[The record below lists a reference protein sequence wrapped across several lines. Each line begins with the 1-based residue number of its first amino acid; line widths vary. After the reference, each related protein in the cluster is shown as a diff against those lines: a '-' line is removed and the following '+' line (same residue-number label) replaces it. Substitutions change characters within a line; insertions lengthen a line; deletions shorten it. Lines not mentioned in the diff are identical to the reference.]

1 MYKES
6 QVKTYQEFLAESK
19 LRQLTLGPSR
29 SRFGR
34 ERQQKDASER
44 AAFRKAKMTRSRQG
58 TSNERRPNKI
68 SFKSVPGEF
77 TSTAITTYPN
87 QSSYAKDTM
96 PSKVDDKSGR
106 VVRTKERVLFLKRLK
121 RQTGNRTNRQVHAV
135 DVLPKQDFKKND
147 PEKLITRGKE
157 YHSSV
162 KDIPKNVKNVAKGK
176 PGDIISGKAAE
187 VMPGSK
193 DIKKGRTKRE
203 NLYSRVLGASK
214 RDPITNIQAA
224 RVKE

>member
-1 MYKES
+1 MKTYKE
-6 QVKTYQEFLAESK
+6 FLNESK
-19 LRQLTLGPSR
+19 LRQLTLGPSS

-34 ERQQKDASER
+34 ARQQKDASER
-44 AAFRKAKMTRSRQG
+44 AAFRKAGMTRSRQG
-58 TSNERRPNKI
+58 TSSERRPNKI
-68 SFKSVPGEF
+68 NFNAVPGEY

-106 VVRTKERVLFLKRLK
+106 VVRTKQRALFLKRLK
-121 RQTGNRTNRQVHAV
+121 RQTGNRSNRKVHAV
-135 DVLPKQDFKKND
+135 DVLPKKDFKKND
-147 PEKLITRGKE
+147 PKELITRGKE
-157 YHSSV
+157 YHSTV
-162 KDIPKNVKNVAKGK
+162 RDIPKNVKDVAKGK

-187 VMPGSK
+187 VMSGSK
-193 DIKKGRTKRE
+193 DMKAGRKKRE